1 MSNISVQ
8 SRPLRTQRSIADES
22 GGEEILYP
30 RSMGIASA
38 ALSPSSSETPKVPRL
53 PSRPPLPELSPP
65 SAFSPANRKARK
77 RSSGEFELDQ
87 TGSMTS
93 KYGDSTVLN
102 TDKDDRADSRKHRS
116 LGTTVS
122 STKPDGKTRD
132 RRRESTGVGVNTG
145 AKLSSFASKSSER
158 HTRQSSASV
167 ASPSVTD
174 NHPPRRVHTTDFS
187 HLPPSPSSTSIQ
199 QFLNNAPT
207 TPSAQVASLQR
218 SSKDNLRTHSSPNV
232 AHSLL
237 RGTQEGWSALDDDA
251 AAEALRKLDGISGK
265 GARARASVGSFGRPS
280 SSSRPVTP
288 SGKSG
293 SQWEGLSASD
303 SGKSK
308 RGSGG
313 LKDSSSIKERA
324 EISRGDNAE
333 LSEVADPPVNT
344 THEDVSFSL
353 DKTPKKSV
361 MPVRLSFTPK
371 RGSTS
376 STTYAS
382 TPSSRD
388 SASMSA
394 ATSATSMS
402 AVSGGRHSSN
412 KGRRNSASSDVSA
425 QSTEAAHVKDR
436 VASIAV
442 NGDGNDDANVPPVP
456 PLPKDLS
463 TYRSPPTTSSALTFP
478 TIPSDDRDKIPMSDS
493 SSNKAISLDVPQY
506 SSPIVSPPTSARHD
520 SHYYSS
526 TSASEATPPVLKT
539 PSKKWSFSSA
549 LNLKLGSPSS
559 SSQKSSFPLSPRG
572 VSFGQQLRKSTSKDQ
587 PLASSSSKGPWSPNQ
602 PDAMTSAGSLAS
614 LSSIGSVKTPA
625 LTSHTAKTPDRAHY
639 TSRPGTAGS
648 SASNNFTSANLAAP
662 MPGPLSP
669 TSSIRRG
676 ASKRLTPSSI
686 PFFRRSSSQS
696 MQVPPLGGA
705 LASTSPNST
714 STNMLSAAQPRA
726 KQSSSPA
733 QDYNSIS
740 TSTPGTTHKKSS
752 ILGLLKSSS
761 RKSLHS
767 DAKDAA
773 KELQRAKEL
782 ARESEKERAKLEKE
796 KQKKEAKDRS
806 ESRISV
812 MINRKRGKVSHV
824 DATSFSKHSISL
836 DSVIH

>member
-1 MSNISVQ
+1 MPNAPFHPRS
-8 SRPLRTQRSIADES
+8 LRTQRSIADES

-30 RSMGIASA
+30 RNLSIASA
-38 ALSPSSSETPKVPRL
+38 VFSPSSLETPKVPRL
-53 PSRPPLPELSPP
+53 PGRPALPDISPP
-65 SAFSPANRKARK
+65 SAFNQSSRKARK

-87 TGSMTS
+87 TGSLS
-93 KYGDSTVLN
+93 SQYGGQTLLN
-102 TDKDDRADSRKHRS
+102 KDKDDKADARKHRS
-116 LGTTVS
+116 LGIAVPPP
-122 STKPDGKTRD
+122 KADGKSRE
-132 RRRESTGVGVNTG
+132 RRRESTSIGVGAGV
-145 AKLSSFASKSSER
+145 KPPFAGKPSER
-158 HTRQSSASV
+158 HTRQSSASA
-167 ASPSVTD
+167 ASPSVVD

-199 QFLNNAPT
+199 QFLNNAPN
-207 TPSAQVASLQR
+207 TPSGQLASLQR
-218 SSKDNLRTHSSPNV
+218 SSKDNLRMHSSPNV

-280 SSSRPVTP
+280 SSSRPATP

-313 LKDSSSIKERA
+313 LKDSSKEKPDMGRA
-324 EISRGDNAE
+324 DNAE
-333 LSEVADPPVNT
+333 LPEAIESTANAAQEEVPLT
-344 THEDVSFSL
+344 L

-361 MPVRLSFTPK
+361 MPARLSFTPK

-394 ATSATSMS
+394 GTSATSVS
-402 AVSGGRHSSN
+402 AISGGRHSSN

-425 QSTEAAHVKDR
+425 QSAEAAHVKDR

-442 NGDGNDDANVPPVP
+442 NGDGSDEANVPPVP

-478 TIPSDDRDKIPMSDS
+478 TIPSDDRDKIPASDS
-493 SSNKAISLDVPQY
+493 SSNKVPPLDVPQY

-539 PSKKWSFSSA
+539 PSKKWSFSGA

-587 PLASSSSKGPWSPNQ
+587 PLASSSSKGRWSPNH
-602 PDAMTSAGSLAS
+602 PDAMASAGSLAS

-625 LTSHTAKTPDRAHY
+625 LTSNTAKTPDRAHY

-648 SASNNFTSANLAAP
+648 SASNNFASGGLAAP
-662 MPGPLSP
+662 VPGPLSP
-669 TSSIRRG
+669 TSSVRRG

-696 MQVPPLGGA
+696 MQVPPLSSG
-705 LASTSPNST
+705 LPSTSPNAI
-714 STNMLSAAQPRA
+714 STNMLSATQPRT
-726 KQSSSPA
+726 KQSNSPA

-773 KELQRAKEL
+773 KELQKAKES

-812 MINRKRGKVSHV
+812 MISRKRGKVSHV
-824 DATSFSKHSISL
+824 VA
-836 DSVIH
+836 V